1 MRRIWELLVTLT
13 VAELRESRDFTLAGF
28 ARWIIE
34 PVSYMLVYF
43 VVVASILDNYRFAYP
58 LFLFCALIPWRYFT
72 GVVQDSMHLMRRYS
86 ETIKNRAF
94 PTGVLPLV
102 LMAAEATTFFI
113 VLFLFAPLMVV
124 YDIAP
129 TRALLYLPVVLL
141 ILLLV
146 TSGPT
151 YIAAIFGLYFPDF
164 RGAAQNLIRAGF
176 FLSSG
181 LVPIE
186 EVPGHELP
194 LLLRA
199 NPLTGIFDSFRAIF
213 LEGRPP
219 FWMDMA
225 YPAAVG
231 TVVLVMGLL
240 LYRWRRFELP
250 KEV

>member
-1 MRRIWELLVTLT
+1 VSRIWELLVTLT
-13 VAELRESRDFTLAGF
+13 AAELRESRDFTLAGF
-28 ARWIIE
+28 ARWVLE
-34 PVSYMLVYF
+34 PISYMMVYF
-43 VVVASILDNYRFAYP
+43 VVVASILDNSRFAYP
-58 LFLFCALIPWRYFT
+58 LFLFCALVPWRYFT
-72 GVVQDSMHLMRRYS
+72 GVLQEAMHLMTRYS

-113 VLFLFAPLMVV
+113 ALVLFAPLMVA

-129 TRALLYLPVVLL
+129 TRALLFLPVVLL
-141 ILLLV
+141 VLLLV

-151 YIAAIFGLYFPDF
+151 YMATIFGLYFPDF
-164 RGAAQNLIRAGF
+164 RGVAQNLIRAGF
-176 FLSSG
+176 FVSSG

-186 EVPGHELP
+186 EVPGVELP
-194 LLLRA
+194 LLLQA
-199 NPLTGIFDSFRAIF
+199 NPLTGIFDSFRAII

-219 FWMDMA
+219 HGMDLL

-231 TVVLVMGLL
+231 AGLLAMGLL

>member
-13 VAELRESRDFTLAGF
+13 VAELRESRDFTIAGF

-34 PVSYMLVYF
+34 PISYMLVYF
-43 VVVASILDNYRFAYP
+43 VVVASILDNYRLAYP
-58 LFLFCALIPWRYFT
+58 LFLFCALVPWRYFT
-72 GVVQDSMHLMRRYS
+72 GVLQESLLLMRRYS
-86 ETIKNRAF
+86 ETVKNQAF

-102 LMAAEATTFFI
+102 LMAAEATAFFI
-113 VLFLFAPLMVV
+113 ALVLFAPLMIV
-124 YDIAP
+124 YDVAP
-129 TRALLYLPVVLL
+129 TRALLFLPVVVL

-151 YIAAIFGLYFPDF
+151 YIATIFGLYFPDF
-164 RGAAQNLIRAGF
+164 RGAVLNIVRAGF

-231 TVVLVMGLL
+231 TVVLAIGLL